1 MSREN
6 ILDFKPAKPD
16 DDMIV
21 MIESLLLRARAGL
34 VHGIALIEHQHGDG
48 VAIQISQ
55 CGNYHY
61 INSGAARLAHLLAAQ
76 QGE

>member
-1 MSREN
+1 M
-6 ILDFKPAKPD
+6 IL
-16 DDMIV
+16 

-61 INSGAARLAHLLAAQ
+61 INSGVRLHLLAAQ
-76 QGE
+76 QHGE